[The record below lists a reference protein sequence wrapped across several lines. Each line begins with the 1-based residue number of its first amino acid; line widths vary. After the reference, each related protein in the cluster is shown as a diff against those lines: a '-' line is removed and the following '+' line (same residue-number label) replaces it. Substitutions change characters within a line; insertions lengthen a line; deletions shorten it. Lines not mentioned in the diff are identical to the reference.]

1 MRKANNNRLSSK
13 NLMVKVEAPS
23 RFENEGHNNQGV
35 IMHTSSNSNYKQSC
49 KTRDSPVS
57 GLSSNS
63 TKNIT
68 AVSLS
73 VLPAPPVPEPIDF
86 DNYLVEYDVE

>member
-35 IMHTSSNSNYKQSC
+35 IMHTSSNSNYK
-49 KTRDSPVS
+49 
-57 GLSSNS
+57 
-63 TKNIT
+63 
-68 AVSLS
+68 
-73 VLPAPPVPEPIDF
+73 
-86 DNYLVEYDVE
+86 